1 MPFDDNIEAKVF
13 KKLIEVK
20 LGVFLLNVIIVKERK
35 VKKINPD
42 KHFLK

>member
-13 KKLIEVK
+13 KKLIEAK
-20 LGVFLLNVIIVKERK
+20 LGVFLLNAIIVKERK

-42 KHFLK
+42 KYFLK